1 MCYRINDTVDF
12 IPADRMLR
20 GCVIAREVMLFAP
33 GAHCLEALI
42 NAQGNVVEQRELI
55 RAGWPDEEEH
65 VSLNIFYQSVFNIRK
80 QLHAFLPDQEI
91 ITTVKRSG
99 LLISH
104 NVQIRQLRDEA
115 RKPEG
120 ALVNAAPAEDI
131 VTDNAQRKSIRKGRF
146 FLAVMLP
153 IALLVSSGLYYRHS
167 LEQRPPALFPHYV
180 FYKKLASGCEMY
192 INQDEAGNLT
202 GHPLFA
208 PETFDCQG
216 YPRAYVTQWAMRP
229 RSSVA
234 LCRHALSSQGET
246 LQCKTFY
253 YASHAL

>member
-33 GAHCLEALI
+33 AAHCLEALI

-80 QLHAFLPDQEI
+80 QLHEFLPDQEI

-104 NVQIRQLRDEA
+104 NVQIRQLHD
-115 RKPEG
+115 EG
-120 ALVNAAPAEDI
+120 ALVNSTSTEDI
-131 VTDNAQRKSIRKGRF
+131 VADNAQGQSVRKGWQF
-146 FLAVMLP
+146 WAVMLP
-153 IALLVSSGLYYRHS
+153 IVLLVSSGLYYRYI
-167 LEQRPPALFPHYV
+167 LEQMPPSLFPHYV

-192 INQDEAGNLT
+192 INQDEVGNLT
-202 GHPLFA
+202 SHPLFA